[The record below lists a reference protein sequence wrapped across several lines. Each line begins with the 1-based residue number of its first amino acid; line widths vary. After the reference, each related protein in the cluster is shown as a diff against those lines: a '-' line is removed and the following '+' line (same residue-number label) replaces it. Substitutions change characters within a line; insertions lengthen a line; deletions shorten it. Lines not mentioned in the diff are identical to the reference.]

1 MLSRYFSRF
10 EPYAPTILRVV
21 TGVLFILHGL
31 PKFQDMA
38 SFVGFF
44 ESLRIPA
51 PGIMAP
57 FIAILEVVGGLL
69 LVLGIASRWISLLFV
84 IEMIVSTLLVKLPG
98 VGIIAPPGAQTAGAE
113 VDLMLLAMSLAVLI
127 LGPGVPSVERNV
139 LRREI

>member
-1 MLSRYFSRF
+1 MLGKYFSRF
-10 EPYAPTILRVV
+10 APYAPTILRVV

-38 SFVGFF
+38 GTTGFF

-51 PGIMAP
+51 AGIMAP

-69 LVLGIASRWISLLFV
+69 LVLGVATRWISLLFI
-84 IEMIVSTLLVKLPG
+84 IEMIVAMLLVKLPS
-98 VGIIAPPGAQTAGAE
+98 VGIIAPPGAQIAGAE

-127 LGPGVPSVERNV
+127 LGPGIPSVERNV